1 MPYFATQNAPISIET
16 LQFSSVQSSCS
27 ILILC
32 KPLEA
37 RSIGFLPKKAP
48 AYRRIYP
55 ITLVLPHQTHLG
67 AKNAL
72 FCHTKRTDQIN
83 YPCFAT
89 PNAPR
94 NRKCLIL
101 PHQTHR
107 FHLKPYSSVQFS
119 PVQSSC
125 SILILCKPLGGC

>member
-1 MPYFATQNAPISIET
+1 MFLSWRVSHFSPKTETPTFTDIPATFICWLNLVKLVWHGLKPYSSV
-16 LQFSSVQSSCS
+16 QFSPVQSSCS

-48 AYRRIYP
+48 AYRRIFP

-67 AKNAL
+67 TENAL
-72 FCHTKRTDQIN
+72 FYHTKRTDQIN

-94 NRKCLIL
+94 NQK
-101 PHQTHR
+101 Q
-107 FHLKPYSSVQFS
+107 K
-119 PVQSSC
+119 
-125 SILILCKPLGGC
+125 

>member
-1 MPYFATQNAPISIET
+1 
-16 LQFSSVQSSCS
+16 
-27 ILILC
+27 LC

-72 FCHTKRTDQIN
+72 LLLQFLIKNAFLDALRPSGSLHPARAGKIEKRALAPEWSFFTTVSYQKCIFGR
-83 YPCFAT
+83 FAAFWQ
-89 PNAPR
+89 PPPR
-94 NRKCLIL
+94 QGGENRKT
-101 PHQTHR
+101 P
-107 FHLKPYSSVQFS
+107 PAS
-119 PVQSSC
+119 
-125 SILILCKPLGGC
+125 